1 MTAYIVALF
10 IALTLAFLRLAAT
23 AFEAAVYQL
32 HNAEYRKA
40 WRTAC
45 RALLY
50 VAIVAMMLT
59 PVVRWFD
66 SFEIVYDIPAQ
77 TVPKP
82 SGLLV

>member
-1 MTAYIVALF
+1 MTAYIVALC

-50 VAIVAMMLT
+50 VAIVATMLA
-59 PVVRWFD
+59 PVVSFVR
-66 SFEIVYDIPAQ
+66 SFEVVYDIPPP
-77 TVPKP
+77 TIPKP
-82 SGLLV
+82 SGLMV